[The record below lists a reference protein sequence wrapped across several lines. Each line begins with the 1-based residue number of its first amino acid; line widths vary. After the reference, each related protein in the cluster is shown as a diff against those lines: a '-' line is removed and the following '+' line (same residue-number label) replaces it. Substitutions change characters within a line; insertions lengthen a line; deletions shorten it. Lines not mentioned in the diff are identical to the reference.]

1 LRVQVLVAIVL
12 MMALSPTTGKP
23 ANSFEKNKIP
33 EKTKDNNAWQKNKLL
48 AKRKN
53 SKKLSSE
60 REHQLEEQFE
70 KSDID
75 KEIMEKLEETFKA
88 PKGLFFNGKKV
99 KSLIPL
105 SEGDQPANGDH
116 KVSLISPDSN
126 GGESM
131 SSKEKIGDVSIVD
144 DVVSLI
150 KESLDIVIEL
160 PVRSMKEVMS
170 LSAKKRKAKL
180 WEEISRNFVRIYG
193 LSDMTDEFEKM
204 ESNNGEDYELD
215 LMKKEIDELLDKRM
229 YLDH

>member
-1 LRVQVLVAIVL
+1 
-12 MMALSPTTGKP
+12 M
-23 ANSFEKNKIP
+23 
-33 EKTKDNNAWQKNKLL
+33 
-48 AKRKN
+48 
-53 SKKLSSE
+53 
-60 REHQLEEQFE
+60 
-70 KSDID
+70 
-75 KEIMEKLEETFKA
+75 
-88 PKGLFFNGKKV
+88 KV

-105 SEGDQPANGDH
+105 SEENHPENGDYSSVGSLD

-126 GGESM
+126 GAESM
-131 SSKEKIGDVSIVD
+131 STKDKIGDVSIVG

-150 KESLDIVIEL
+150 KESLDIVMEM

-170 LSAKKRKAKL
+170 LSGKKRKPKL